1 MQRSK
6 RIIGVSEQHR
16 RHGEAQRLG
25 RFEVDQQVEFDG
37 QLDRQIGRV
46 GAPEDAVNV
55 SCRLLERFGTI
66 FTIGDQA
73 TWLRAF

>member
-46 GAPEDAVNV
+46 GAPEMRSMYPAACWNGSVR
-55 SCRLLERFGTI
+55 SSP
-66 FTIGDQA
+66 
-73 TWLRAF
+73 